1 MNRYKINPG
10 EIIKIGRIIMCIRD
24 IIFAN
29 KKHNQSLNESYG
41 TNYNAKEIQTL
52 KTEGSP
58 YNTKIIKTNNNK
70 DKFIKAK
77 NINVE
82 KFEKI
87 IVKKNPIKKNKKE
100 IFSKLEKKI
109 KYVGYAI

>member
-1 MNRYKINPG
+1 MR
-10 EIIKIGRIIMCIRD
+10 IRD
-24 IIFAN
+24 VIFAN

-70 DKFIKAK
+70 DKFIKSK

-82 KFEKI
+82 KYEKI
-87 IVKKNPIKKNKKE
+87 IVKKNTIKKKSKRNFFKIRKK
-100 IFSKLEKKI
+100 K
-109 KYVGYAI
+109 